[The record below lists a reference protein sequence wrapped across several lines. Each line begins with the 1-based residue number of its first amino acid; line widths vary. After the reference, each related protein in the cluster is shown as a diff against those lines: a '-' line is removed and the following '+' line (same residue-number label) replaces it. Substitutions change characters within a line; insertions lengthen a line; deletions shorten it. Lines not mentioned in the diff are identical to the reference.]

1 MCSSSQRPAGWP
13 RPRRF
18 RLLLCGVLALVLVGI
33 ALIVVQRFWQPTV
46 QLTLPTFARI
56 PGSAPVLPWPA
67 TGQAAVSVN
76 GVGDLGRKGEA
87 TPVPIGSVAKV
98 MTAYVVLTDHPLDVG
113 EPGPSLTVT
122 AQRAAAYAREK
133 ARGESLIQ
141 VPAGA
146 KFTEREALQVMV
158 VASANNM
165 ARILAAW
172 DAGSVAA
179 FVDKMNATAAVL
191 GMSNTRYTDP
201 AGFIPDTVSTAVDQV
216 ILAGK
221 AMALPAFAEIVA
233 QPKATLPVAGTVTSY
248 NKLLGQDGVVGVKTG
263 STHQAGDCFVFA
275 AVTNV
280 GTTRLLI
287 VGAILGL
294 PLTKTPAQMRAVFRA
309 TPPLVRAAAAAL
321 GVHRVVTAGQEVA
334 TVRGPDDTGTT
345 IHAGGNLDV
354 IGWPGLEVRLSA
366 GIPAIPRRLAAG
378 AEHGRL
384 TGTVGEQPPVETP
397 LRTGKGLE
405 PPGIWDRL
413 TGR

>member
-1 MCSSSQRPAGWP
+1 MCSSSQRPAGWH
-13 RPRRF
+13 RSRRF

-33 ALIVVQRFWQPTV
+33 ALIVVQPLWQPTV

-122 AQRAAAYAREK
+122 AQQAAAYAREK

-201 AGFIPDTVSTAVDQV
+201 AGFIPDTVSTAVD
-216 ILAGK
+216 
-221 AMALPAFAEIVA
+221 
-233 QPKATLPVAGTVTSY
+233 
-248 NKLLGQDGVVGVKTG
+248 
-263 STHQAGDCFVFA
+263 
-275 AVTNV
+275 
-280 GTTRLLI
+280 
-287 VGAILGL
+287 
-294 PLTKTPAQMRAVFRA
+294 
-309 TPPLVRAAAAAL
+309 
-321 GVHRVVTAGQEVA
+321 
-334 TVRGPDDTGTT
+334 
-345 IHAGGNLDV
+345 
-354 IGWPGLEVRLSA
+354 
-366 GIPAIPRRLAAG
+366 
-378 AEHGRL
+378 
-384 TGTVGEQPPVETP
+384 
-397 LRTGKGLE
+397 
-405 PPGIWDRL
+405 
-413 TGR
+413 